1 MDDFNVAA
9 RVQDLCKARSWSLYR
24 LAKEAGMPYSSLSTI
39 LYKTAAPSIASIERL
54 CTGFGITLA
63 QFFSAEDEYARGA
76 GARSASGNGT
86 WNSTT
91 SAHFASFRNC
101 RKKEK
106 EMGQEKYVPKLDA

>member
-63 QFFSAEDEYARGA
+63 QFFSAEDEYARLKKDEKDCLSHWGQLDPLEKQLTLTYMQA
-76 GARSASGNGT
+76 LTDAKDAREPD
-86 WNSTT
+86 
-91 SAHFASFRNC
+91 H
-101 RKKEK
+101 
-106 EMGQEKYVPKLDA
+106 

>member
-39 LYKTAAPSIASIERL
+39 LYKTAAPSIVSIERL

-63 QFFSAEDEYARGA
+63 QFVSINDE
-76 GARSASGNGT
+76 SVKL
-86 WNSTT
+86 
-91 SAHFASFRNC
+91 
-101 RKKEK
+101 KKDEK
-106 EMGQEKYVPKLDA
+106 DCLSHWGRLDSLEKQLTLAYMQALTDAKNVREQEH

>member
-1 MDDFNVAA
+1 MEDFNVAA

-63 QFFSAEDEYARGA
+63 QFFSVEDEYARLKKDEKDCL
-76 GARSASGNGT
+76 AS
-86 WNSTT
+86 W
-91 SAHFASFRNC
+91 
-101 RKKEK
+101 EK
-106 EMGQEKYVPKLDA
+106 LGLMEKQLTLAYMQALIDRTNMKF